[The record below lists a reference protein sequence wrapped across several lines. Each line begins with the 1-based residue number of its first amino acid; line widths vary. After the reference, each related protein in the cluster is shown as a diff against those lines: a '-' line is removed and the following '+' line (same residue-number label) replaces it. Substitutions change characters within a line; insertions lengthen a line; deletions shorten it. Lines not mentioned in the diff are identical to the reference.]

1 MSINKRIRLV
11 KSSITDSNS
20 ICMVSQILELDL
32 YYLVFVILA
41 NQNDDDTSVFSLLCG
56 SSLLGID

>member
-11 KSSITDSNS
+11 KSSITEPNS

-41 NQNDDDTSVFSLLCG
+41 NQNDDTSVFSLLCS